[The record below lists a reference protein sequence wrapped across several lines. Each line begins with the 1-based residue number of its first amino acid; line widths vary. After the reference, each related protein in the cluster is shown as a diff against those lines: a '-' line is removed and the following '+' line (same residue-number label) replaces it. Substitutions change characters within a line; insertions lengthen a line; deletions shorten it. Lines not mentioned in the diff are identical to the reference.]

1 MHQNKQAYGERYV
14 AGRIPDTAAFSGVI
28 RTTTGSSG
36 VIRTLPVFSGEIRTL
51 KGVKTA
57 K

>member
-1 MHQNKQAYGERYV
+1 MMHASKTSRLTANDTI
-14 AGRIPDTAAFSGVI
+14 AGRIPDTAAL
-28 RTTTGSSG
+28 SG

>member
-1 MHQNKQAYGERYV
+1 MHQNKQAYGERYDV
-14 AGRIPDTAAFSGVI
+14 DGRIPDTAAFSGE
-28 RTTTGSSG
+28 
-36 VIRTLPVFSGEIRTL
+36 IRTLPVFSGEIRTL